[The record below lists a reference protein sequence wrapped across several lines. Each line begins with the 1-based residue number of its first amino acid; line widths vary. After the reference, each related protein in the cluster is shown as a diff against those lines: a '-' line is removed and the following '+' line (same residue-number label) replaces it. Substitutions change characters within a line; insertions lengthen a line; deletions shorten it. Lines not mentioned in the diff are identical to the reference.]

1 MKKTIFKGVVNGVNY
16 SCVEDYNKAVTAALK
31 EGKDVDAHSS
41 TQITEVPD
49 EECKCCCE
57 KKAEAAPLDFNFKG
71 MMAQDVD
78 KLDETLCSFKKS
90 FDELPDDEFKKGM
103 MKMIRDTKV
112 IADRQIQ
119 SVGKDID
126 MMDAQIAEATGIID
140 DIEAKI
146 NELEKQIDAYDDQI
160 AKLSESA
167 DNAQENYDKLSMVSD
182 ALDEII
188 QENHPTEPK
197 KEVPMTINDL
207 WKSLFGAAEKM
218 LKN

>member
-31 EGKDVDAHSS
+31 EGKDVEAHSS

-49 EECKCCCE
+49 ECKCCCE
-57 KKAEAAPLDFNFKG
+57 KEKSPIDFNFKG
-71 MMAQDVD
+71 MMEQDVD
-78 KLDETLCSFKKS
+78 KLEETLGTFTKS
-90 FDELPDDEFKKGM
+90 FQELPNDEFKKGM
-103 MKMIRDTKV
+103 MKMIRDTKI

-126 MMDAQIAEATGIID
+126 MMDAQIAETTSIID

-146 NELEKQIDAYDDQI
+146 KELEKHIDEYDDQI

-167 DNAQENYDKLSMVSD
+167 DNAQENYDKLSMVSET
-182 ALDEII
+182 LDKII
-188 QENHPTEPK
+188 QESQPAEPE
-197 KEVPMTINDL
+197 KEESMTINDL
-207 WKSLFGAAEKM
+207 WKSLFGAAEKI

>member
-16 SCVEDYNKAVTAALK
+16 GCVEDYNKAVTAALK
-31 EGKDVDAHSS
+31 EGKDVEAHSS
-41 TQITEVPD
+41 TQITEVPS
-49 EECKCCCE
+49 EKCKCCCE
-57 KKAEAAPLDFNFKG
+57 EEKSPIDFNFKG
-71 MMAQDVD
+71 MMEQDVD

-90 FDELPDDEFKKGM
+90 FDRLPDDAFKKGM

-126 MMDAQIAEATGIID
+126 MMDAQIAETTGIID

-146 NELEKQIDAYDDQI
+146 NELEKQIDEYDDQI

-167 DNAQENYDKLSMVSD
+167 DSAQENYDKLSMVSD

-197 KEVPMTINDL
+197 KEEPMTISDL